1 MGSSGHAGDRFREG
15 QTGTAGLGEGMNRCV
30 GRGQSTGRR
39 DGTFGAWEIS
49 GR

>member
-1 MGSSGHAGDRFREG
+1 MCSSGHAGDRFREG

-30 GRGQSTGRR
+30 GRGQSTGSR
-39 DGTFGAWEIS
+39 DGIFGAWEIS